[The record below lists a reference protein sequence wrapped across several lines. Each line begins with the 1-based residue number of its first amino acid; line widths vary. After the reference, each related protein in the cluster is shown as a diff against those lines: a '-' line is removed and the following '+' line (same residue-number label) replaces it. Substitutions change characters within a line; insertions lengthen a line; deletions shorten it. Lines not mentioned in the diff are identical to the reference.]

1 MANQL
6 KMALIDTI
14 HTLRRRGWSQRR
26 IAAELDI
33 DRATVARYLQQAA
46 TESKPAIPPIGSDAV
61 VAESKPAI
69 APIGSCCA
77 ADDSKPAIAPIG
89 SDSAPDREVTPASTV
104 RGVGRPSD

>member
-14 HTLRRRGWSQRR
+14 FTLRRRGWSRRR

-46 TESKPAIPPIGSDAV
+46 
-61 VAESKPAI
+61 AESKPAI
-69 APIGSCCA
+69 APIGL
-77 ADDSKPAIAPIG
+77 DDLSAEPKPAIAPIG
-89 SDSAPDREVTPASTV
+89 SCRAADDSKPAVAPIGSDTLRPDSRSLSRAC
-104 RGVGRPSD
+104 RG